1 VVRKPSTEARK
12 QPEKKTSKGGGAANR
27 CSVPGCKE
35 RLNDKNTYKC
45 KDCGRSTC
53 VEHQYPID
61 HECEGAKPA
70 APAVRK
76 PAAPNGGIQV
86 LTKKKLVTTTLEAS
100 APPPA
105 APTAPPSDV
114 PTSGVISASLNANMV
129 ATVALLDGLMKSND
143 GDIGK
148 VMAALEQKTAIT
160 QKKALAE
167 DREQAMNCMELLC
180 SRLERKFEPYA
191 VKHLY
196 LMMQC
201 VGDGRGGVPA
211 AAMVRAHPSTSDPTG
226 FVSANLVSAADDQI
240 MYMQTVYR
248 SCLAAPLS
256 RSGDLLQG
264 AVNFILGRMLP
275 HAITLV
281 VPSITKGL
289 DDRNYRVKE
298 GSLQALCIV
307 AHRAPVEVREWSR
320 VRTPQRV
327 VTLARQCARG

>member
-1 VVRKPSTEARK
+1 LVNAEPLLRVLTGMYADCVQLNPPPEKLVVRKPSTEARK

-45 KDCGRSTC
+45 MQCGRSTC

-61 HECEGAKPA
+61 HDCEGGKPA

-86 LTKKKLVTTTLEAS
+86 LTKKLATTTLEAP
-100 APPPA
+100 AAPPA

-114 PTSGVISASLNANMV
+114 PSSGVISASLDANMV
-129 ATVALLDGLMKSND
+129 PTVVLLDGLMTNND

-160 QKKALAE
+160 QKKAPAE

-211 AAMVRAHPSTSDPTG
+211 AATVRAHPSTSDPNG
-226 FVSANLVSAADDQI
+226 S
-240 MYMQTVYR
+240 
-248 SCLAAPLS
+248 
-256 RSGDLLQG
+256 
-264 AVNFILGRMLP
+264 
-275 HAITLV
+275 
-281 VPSITKGL
+281 VPQP
-289 DDRNYRVKE
+289 RFCR
-298 GSLQALCIV
+298 
-307 AHRAPVEVREWSR
+307 
-320 VRTPQRV
+320 
-327 VTLARQCARG
+327 